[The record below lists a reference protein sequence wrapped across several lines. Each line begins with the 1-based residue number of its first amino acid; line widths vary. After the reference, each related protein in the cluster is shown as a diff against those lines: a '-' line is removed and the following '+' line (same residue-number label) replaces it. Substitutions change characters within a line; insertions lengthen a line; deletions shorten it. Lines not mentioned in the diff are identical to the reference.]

1 MLPTT
6 NLKDPIKSIIYKRD
20 FDWRFV
26 RQNPYKVR
34 PVGTEVFIASILL
47 ISDFSSRIAVIE
59 SEGKHHLICQLEIML
74 IQEDNFRN
82 RRRLQNYTRMMFRNG
97 YNLRD
102 LNNPAFNIEWQF
114 PIAHDGWHSIVEE
127 MKKIQIPL
135 MPIQKKNCD
144 VRRMIWL
151 KDNIDMISLY
161 WSGDELRFDTLNK
174 FINTLLNYCLIKVNT
189 AYLIPKWE

>member
-1 MLPTT
+1 MLPN
-6 NLKDPIKSIIYKRD
+6 NLKDPIASIIYKRD

-34 PVGTEVFIASILL
+34 PVGTDVFIASILL
-47 ISDFSSRIAVIE
+47 VSDFSSRIAVIK
-59 SEGKHHLICQLEIML
+59 SEEKYHLICQLEIGL
-74 IQEDNFRN
+74 GQEDNFRT
-82 RRRLQNYTRMMFRNG
+82 RRRLQNYTRMMFRSG
-97 YNLRD
+97 SYNLRD

-135 MPIQKKNCD
+135 MPIQEKKCD
-144 VRRMIWL
+144 IRRMICL
-151 KDNIDMISLY
+151 KDNTDSISCY
-161 WSGDELRFDTLNK
+161 WSGEELRFDSLNK
-174 FINTLLNYCLIKVNT
+174 FIDTLLNYCLIKVNT